1 MLAKLCYQG
10 FDDALIFLQKYN
22 LINCKMCL
30 IQRKCFV
37 LSKKNIYEMAG
48 YNSSCIDC
56 KWNNA
61 VNIFYRIPCIF

>member
-22 LINCKMCL
+22 LITCNMCL

-61 VNIFYRIPCIF
+61 VNIFYLTPCIF